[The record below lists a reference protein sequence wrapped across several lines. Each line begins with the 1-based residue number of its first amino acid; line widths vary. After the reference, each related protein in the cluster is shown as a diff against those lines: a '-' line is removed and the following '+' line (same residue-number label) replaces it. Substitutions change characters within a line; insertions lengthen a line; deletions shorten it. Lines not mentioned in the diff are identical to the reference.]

1 MIMNNVLDIKDLDEF
16 RKWLVANHDTEKECW
31 ITVKRGMP
39 VDDGST
45 FWYVDAVEEAMCF
58 GWIDGMTKKFEDGIT
73 RQRFVPRRKG
83 SIWSE
88 LNKARCR
95 RMELLG
101 RMTEAGRAQYP
112 TKEFE
117 IMPEILE
124 ALKQEDPLWKNFN
137 SFPELY
143 RRVRIDTI
151 QIKRNDPELFHSRLQ
166 KFIDATR
173 RGEMYGQW
181 NDNGRLLDI

>member
-1 MIMNNVLDIKDLDEF
+1 M
-16 RKWLVANHDTEKECW
+16 VANHDTEKECW

>member
-1 MIMNNVLDIKDLDEF
+1 MNNVLDIKDLDEF

-117 IMPEILE
+117 IMPEIVMAFKKTSTAWE
-124 ALKQEDPLWKNFN
+124 NFQTMPPL
-137 SFPELY
+137 Y
-143 RRVRIDTI
+143 QRVRIDNI
-151 QIKRNDPELFHSRLQ
+151 HRVKSKPELFNSRL
-166 KFIDATR
+166 KKLIEASAK
-173 RGEMYGQW
+173 GEMIGDW
-181 NDNGRLLDI
+181 HDFGRLLCY

>member
-1 MIMNNVLDIKDLDEF
+1 
-16 RKWLVANHDTEKECW
+16 
-31 ITVKRGMP
+31 
-39 VDDGST
+39 
-45 FWYVDAVEEAMCF
+45 
-58 GWIDGMTKKFEDGIT
+58 
-73 RQRFVPRRKG
+73 
-83 SIWSE
+83 
-88 LNKARCR
+88 
-95 RMELLG
+95 MELLG